1 MSHGASI
8 DHWGPSSTRLK
19 IHIGAVFDT
28 EREGAREGGRQG
40 RRQGGKEGGMEGGR
54 EGDKEGGIGKE
65 RWSEKE
71 SCMVNEGHRKTS
83 GEKWMGQ
90 MNRRRKWKM

>member
-28 EREGAREGGRQG
+28 EREGAREGGREGG
-40 RRQGGKEGGMEGGR
+40 REVRKEGGMEGGR
-54 EGDKEGGIGKE
+54 KGDREGGIEKE

-71 SCMVNEGHRKTS
+71 SCMVTDKRNEGHKKTS
-83 GEKWMGQ
+83 GEME
-90 MNRRRKWKM
+90 R

>member
-28 EREGAREGGRQG
+28 EIEGVR
-40 RRQGGKEGGMEGGR
+40 EGGR
-54 EGDKEGGIGKE
+54 EGGREVEREG
-65 RWSEKE
+65 
-71 SCMVNEGHRKTS
+71 
-83 GEKWMGQ
+83 
-90 MNRRRKWKM
+90 RR

>member
-28 EREGAREGGRQG
+28 EIEGVR
-40 RRQGGKEGGMEGGR
+40 EGGR
-54 EGDKEGGIGKE
+54 EGGREGRKEGWKEGGKE
-65 RWSEKE
+65 IRREE
-71 SCMVNEGHRKTS
+71 LGRRDGQRKS
-83 GEKWMGQ
+83 HAW
-90 MNRRRKWKM
+90 

>member
-28 EREGAREGGRQG
+28 EREGAREGGR
-40 RRQGGKEGGMEGGR
+40 EGGR
-54 EGDKEGGIGKE
+54 EVEREGRRDGRREIGRE
-65 RWSEKE
+65 EL
-71 SCMVNEGHRKTS
+71 
-83 GEKWMGQ
+83 
-90 MNRRRKWKM
+90 RRRDGQRKSHAW